1 MFKGEVVVVDF
12 LNGISK
18 ELEGV
23 KNLISDRLKSNYS
36 EVSPLVKHSL
46 KKTGKMLR
54 PAFAILFG
62 KIVNVQDE
70 KSIKI
75 GATLELLHNSTLV
88 HDDVIDNADMR
99 RGLKTHNSI
108 WDNTITVLYGDY
120 MFATAMEIAVELNSV
135 EVLKKIAQVSKSLV
149 TGELIQNANAFKFPP
164 NREVYFEIIRLKTA
178 VLFSACCSLPLIVSG
193 ERKLLSLA
201 DRFGEKLGVAFQIV
215 DDCLDFKADLKK
227 LGKPKLIDLPEGKAT
242 LPVLLAIENNEKR
255 VIEIVKGVFDSKG
268 SVFSGKEKRE
278 LVELLDKK
286 GYLKEAFNYAKTLI
300 SENMEIL
307 EHFKDSKY
315 KDILLKVCDFIIG
328 REF

>member
-1 MFKGEVVVVDF
+1 MAIDF
-12 LNGISK
+12 LKGISE
-18 ELEGV
+18 ELKGV
-23 KNLISDRLKSNYS
+23 ESLIADRLKSEYA

-62 KIVNVQDE
+62 KLVNIEDE

-99 RGLKTHNSI
+99 RGQKTHNSI

-120 MFATAMEIAVELNSV
+120 MFATSMNIAVELENI
-135 EVLKKIAQVSKSLV
+135 EVLRKIAFVSKSLV
-149 TGELIQNANAFKFPP
+149 SGELIQNANAFNFPP
-164 NREVYFEIIRLKTA
+164 KKDVYFEIIKLKTA
-178 VLFSACCSLPLIVSG
+178 VLFSACCSLPLIIAG
-193 ERKLLSLA
+193 REDLLPFA
-201 DRFGEKLGVAFQIV
+201 ERFGEKLGIAFQIV

-242 LPVLLAIENNEKR
+242 LPVLLAMENGEKEVIDIVKR
-255 VIEIVKGVFDSKG
+255 VFKSKG
-268 SVFSGKEKRE
+268 EVFEERDKKA
-278 LVELLDKK
+278 LVKILEDK
-286 GYLKEAFNYAKTLI
+286 GYLKQAFDYAKGLI
-300 SENMEIL
+300 GDNLQIL
-307 EHFKDSKY
+307 EKFEKNKY
-315 KDILLKVCDFIIG
+315 RDILFKICDFIID

>member
-18 ELEGV
+18 ELDGV

-62 KIVNVQDE
+62 KIVNIEDE

-88 HDDVIDNADMR
+88 HDDVIDNADIR

-149 TGELIQNANAFKFPP
+149 TGELIQNTNAFKFPP

-178 VLFSACCSLPLIVSG
+178 VLFSACCALPLIVSG

-201 DRFGEKLGVAFQIV
+201 ERFGEKLGIAFQIV

-255 VIEIVKGVFDSKG
+255 VIEIVKSIFDSKG

-307 EHFKDSKY
+307 EHFKESKY
-315 KDILLKVCDFIIG
+315 KDILLKICDFIIG

>member
-1 MFKGEVVVVDF
+1 MSIAF
-12 LNGISK
+12 LKGISG
-18 ELEGV
+18 ELKGV
-23 KNLISDRLKSNYS
+23 ENLIAERLKSDYA

-62 KIVNVQDE
+62 KLVNIEDE

-88 HDDVIDNADMR
+88 HDDVIDNADIR
-99 RGLKTHNSI
+99 RGQKTHNSI

-120 MFATAMEIAVELNSV
+120 MFATSMTIAVELNSV
-135 EVLKKIAQVSKSLV
+135 EVLKRIAFVAKSLV
-149 TGELIQNANAFKFPP
+149 TGELIQNANAFNFPP
-164 NREVYFEIIRLKTA
+164 KKDVYFEIIKLKTA
-178 VLFSACCSLPLIVSG
+178 VLFSACCSLPLIVAG
-193 ERKLLSLA
+193 KEELLPLA
-201 DRFGEKLGVAFQIV
+201 EKFGEKLGIAFQIV

-242 LPVLLAIENNEKR
+242 LPVLLAMENGEKE
-255 VIEIVKGVFDSKG
+255 VNEIVERVFKSKG
-268 SVFSGKEKRE
+268 EVFEEKDKKN
-278 LVELLDKK
+278 LVKILENK

-300 SENMEIL
+300 SENMQIL
-307 EHFKDSKY
+307 EKFEQNEYRDTLFK
-315 KDILLKVCDFIIG
+315 ICDFIID